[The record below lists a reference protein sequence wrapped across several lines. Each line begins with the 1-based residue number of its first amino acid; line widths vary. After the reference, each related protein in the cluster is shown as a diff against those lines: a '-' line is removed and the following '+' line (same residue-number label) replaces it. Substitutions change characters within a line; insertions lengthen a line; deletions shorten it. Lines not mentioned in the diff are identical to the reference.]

1 MFRSLPRLAAALC
14 ALLVIASCGSDAPKV
29 LGEAYVAP
37 ASLNLHSN
45 LGARNSTVAVLKHGD
60 RLRVVDTKRRYVKV
74 LTDKGV
80 QGWLDSR
87 QLLTKDQMAQLQH
100 EAQEGLLM
108 PSQGS
113 ATVFDMLNVHI
124 EPERYAPAFA
134 QIPPNGLVQ
143 VLAHRAV
150 PKTMTA
156 PSGSAFA
163 LPKPPPPPTRRTRR
177 AKAQK
182 SFRPP
187 KPPAPKPPSNWQDLS
202 AERIGGENDKDTEKP
217 SEAEKKPV
225 VADQKPVIL
234 EDWSLIRTRN
244 KQIGWVLSRNLY
256 MSIPEEVM
264 QYAEGQRITSYFDLG
279 TVVDDVKGV
288 KHNWLWTTS
297 SRPQPFEFDRF
308 RVFYW
313 NRRRH
318 RYETSYRA
326 KDLIGY
332 FPIEVEPAQAD
343 VRSRYFSLILQDET
357 GNYWKKRYA
366 FDGTLVHL
374 VSSDPYQPSSGNTL
388 TKDVIPG
395 LEKAAQG
402 RPQPGWFRRQMLD
415 LRHFFR
421 HR

>member
-1 MFRSLPRLAAALC
+1 
-14 ALLVIASCGSDAPKV
+14 

-45 LGARNSTVAVLKHGD
+45 LGTRSSTVAVLKHGD
-60 RLRVVDTKRRYVKV
+60 RLRVTDTKRRYVKV
-74 LTDKGV
+74 LTDRGT

-87 QLLTKDQMAQLQH
+87 ELLSKDQMAQLRR

-113 ATVFDMLNVHI
+113 ATVFDALNVHI
-124 EPERYAPAFA
+124 EPERYAPHFA
-134 QIPPNGLVQ
+134 QIPPNGVVQ

-150 PKTMTA
+150 PRTMTA
-156 PSGSAFA
+156 PSGSAFT
-163 LPKPPPPPTRRTRR
+163 LPKPPPPPPRRTRR

-182 SFRPP
+182 SLRPP
-187 KPPAPKPPSNWQDLS
+187 MPPAPKPPSNWQELS
-202 AERIGGENDKDTEKP
+202 AGGIGGGNDHKEKADENKDAATNET
-217 SEAEKKPV
+217 
-225 VADQKPVIL
+225 PVIL
-234 EDWSLIRTRN
+234 EDWSLVRTKN
-244 KQIGWVLSRNLY
+244 NQVGWVLSRNLY
-256 MSIPEEVM
+256 MAIPEEVM

-326 KDLIGY
+326 KDLTGY
-332 FPIEVEPAQAD
+332 FPIEVEPAKTDAKN
-343 VRSRYFSLILQDET
+343 RYFSLILQDDT
-357 GNYWKKRYA
+357 GNYWKKRYV
-366 FDGTLVHL
+366 FDGTMVHL
-374 VSSDPYQPSSGNTL
+374 VSNDSYQPPPDNTL
-388 TKDVIPG
+388 TKALIPG
-395 LEKAAQG
+395 VEKAPPAS
-402 RPQPGWFRRQMLD
+402 PQLGWFQRQMLR

>member
-1 MFRSLPRLAAALC
+1 MSRSLPRLAAALC
-14 ALLVIASCGSDAPKV
+14 ALLVIASCGSDAPRV

-45 LGARNSTVAVLKHGD
+45 LGTRSSTVAVLKHGE
-60 RLRVVDTKRRYVKV
+60 RLRVIDTKRRYVKV
-74 LTDKGV
+74 LTDKGA

-87 QLLTKDQMAQLQH
+87 ELLSKDQMAQLRR
-100 EAQEGLLM
+100 EAQEGLSM

-113 ATVFDMLNVHI
+113 ATVFDALNVHI
-124 EPERYAPAFA
+124 GPERYAPAFA

-156 PSGSAFA
+156 PSGSAFTLA
-163 LPKPPPPPTRRTRR
+163 KPPPPPPRRTRR

-187 KPPAPKPPSNWQDLS
+187 MPPAPKPPSNWQELS
-202 AERIGGENDKDTEKP
+202 AGGIGGGSNNNGKAD
-217 SEAEKKPV
+217 EKKDAV
-225 VADQKPVIL
+225 TDEKPVIL
-234 EDWSLIRTRN
+234 EDWSLVRTKN
-244 KQIGWVLSRNLY
+244 KQVGWVLSRNLY
-256 MSIPEEVM
+256 MAIPEEVM
-264 QYAEGQRITSYFDLG
+264 QYAEGQRITSCFDLG

-297 SRPQPFEFDRF
+297 SHPQPFEFDRF

-326 KDLIGY
+326 KDLAGY
-332 FPIEVEPAQAD
+332 FPIEVEPAKTD
-343 VRSRYFSLILQDET
+343 TKNRYFSLILQDET
-357 GNYWKKRYA
+357 GNYWKKRYV

-374 VSSDPYQPSSGNTL
+374 VSSDPYQPPPDNTL
-388 TKDVIPG
+388 TK
-395 LEKAAQG
+395 
-402 RPQPGWFRRQMLD
+402 
-415 LRHFFR
+415 
-421 HR
+421 

>member
-1 MFRSLPRLAAALC
+1 MSRSLPCLAAAFC
-14 ALLVIASCGSDAPKV
+14 ALLVIVSCGSDAPKI

-45 LGARNSTVAVLKHGD
+45 LGLKSNTVAVLKHGD
-60 RLRVVDTKRRYVKV
+60 HLRVVDTKRRYVKV

-80 QGWLDSR
+80 HGWLDSR
-87 QLLTKDQMAQLQH
+87 ELLTKDQMAQLRR
-100 EAQEGLLM
+100 EAEEGLLM

-113 ATVFDMLNVHI
+113 ATVFDPLNIHI

-143 VLAHRAV
+143 VLAHRAT
-150 PKTMTA
+150 PRTMTA
-156 PSGSAFA
+156 PSSSVFT
-163 LPKPPPPPTRRTRR
+163 LPRPAPPPTRRSRR

-187 KPPAPKPPSNWQDLS
+187 MPPAPKLPPNWQELS
-202 AERIGGENDKDTEKP
+202 AEHSGSGQESAD
-217 SEAEKKPV
+217 EAKKKAPV
-225 VADQKPVIL
+225 AEEKPVIL
-234 EDWSLIRTRN
+234 EDWSLVRTSN
-244 KQIGWVLSRNLY
+244 KQVGWALSRNLY
-256 MSIPEEVM
+256 MAIPEEVM

-279 TVVDDVKGV
+279 PVVDEVKGV

-332 FPIEVEPAQAD
+332 FPIEVEPAQTS
-343 VRSRYFSLILQDET
+343 VRSRYFSLILQDDA
-357 GNYWKKRYA
+357 GNYWKKRYV
-366 FDGTLVHL
+366 FDGALVHL
-374 VSSDPYQPSSGNTL
+374 VSSDPYQPPPDNPL
-388 TKDVIPG
+388 TKAPIPS
-395 LEKAAQG
+395 LENAEFTTPRA
-402 RPQPGWFRRQMLD
+402 GWIRRQALR